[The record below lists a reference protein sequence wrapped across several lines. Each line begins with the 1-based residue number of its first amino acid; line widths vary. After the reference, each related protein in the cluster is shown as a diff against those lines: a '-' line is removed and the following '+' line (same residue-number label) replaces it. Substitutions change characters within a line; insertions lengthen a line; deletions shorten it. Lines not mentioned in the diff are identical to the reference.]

1 MRAVILAAGLGTR
14 LRPIT
19 DSKPKCLV
27 KAAGKPI
34 LQHQIEAYLA
44 AGVEQILVV
53 SGYRGEAVESFC
65 AAYGDKVR
73 IVRNGD
79 YSTTNNMY
87 SLYLAY
93 RQLGDEGFLLSNG
106 DVVYDP
112 GILRD
117 LLRAEGSFIA
127 ADQGSYADES
137 MKIVVE
143 NGIAVD
149 ISKKIPP
156 ALAYGNSIDLYRFD
170 AAAARQFGEVVRSV
184 IEGEN
189 NRNEWTELA
198 LQKMLQSH
206 RIQMKPF
213 DIGKRNWVEIDNFE
227 DLAAADG
234 KFSRFD
240 FDALELVFVDLDGTL
255 YLGSGEVRGA
265 AEFMQRLQASG
276 KPYLLLSNNSSRDKA
291 QYVEKLAQFGISV
304 SESSILLSTD
314 GAIAHMLEMGIRSV
328 YVLGTEALR
337 RSLEKAGIQ
346 TEGRDPQAVLLGYDT
361 ELTYAKLK
369 KAALL
374 IHRGCP
380 YMATHADVVC
390 PTTEGPIPDI
400 GSMTALL
407 EKATGHPPLHVFG
420 KPSATMVD
428 HVVRARGVSHDK
440 VAFIGDRLYTDMLM
454 ARGMG
459 AKFILVLSGETR
471 REAVEEMD
479 DFPDLIVPS
488 VASLL
493 CPPGTP

>member
-34 LQHQIEAYLA
+34 LQHQIDAYLA
-44 AGVEQILVV
+44 AGVDQILVV
-53 SGYRGEAVESFC
+53 SGYRADAVASFC
-65 AAYGDKVR
+65 AAYGDKVQ
-73 IVRNGD
+73 IVRNDD
-79 YSTTNNMY
+79 YATTNNMY

-112 GILRD
+112 GILQD

-127 ADQGSYADES
+127 ADSGSYAEES

-143 NGIAVD
+143 SGCAVD

-156 ALAYGNSIDLYRFD
+156 AKAYGNSIDLYRFD
-170 AAAARQFGEVVRSV
+170 AATARQFGQVVRGV
-184 IEGEN
+184 IEGER

-198 LQKMLQSH
+198 LQKMLQSR

-227 DLAAADG
+227 DLAAADE
-234 KFSRFD
+234 KFSPLD
-240 FDALELVFVDLDGTL
+240 FNALELVFVDLDGTL

-265 AEFMQRLQASG
+265 ADFMRRLQASG
-276 KPYLLLSNNSSRDKA
+276 KPYMLLSNNSSRDKA
-291 QYVEKLAQFGISV
+291 QYVEKLAQFGISA
-304 SESSILLSTD
+304 SEDSILLSTD
-314 GAIAHMLEMGIRSV
+314 GAIAHMLEMGIKSV

-346 TEGRDPQAVLLGYDT
+346 TEGREPQAVLLGYDT

-420 KPSATMVD
+420 KPSAAMVD
-428 HVVRARGVSHDK
+428 HVVRARGVARDK

-454 ARGMG
+454 ARGLG

-479 DFPDLIVPS
+479 DFPDLIVSS

-493 CPPGTP
+493 RSSASP

>member
-1 MRAVILAAGLGTR
+1 LGTR

-44 AGVEQILVV
+44 AGAEQVLVV

-65 AAYGDKVR
+65 AAYGEKAR
-73 IVRNGD
+73 IVRNDD

-117 LLRAEGSFIA
+117 LLRADGSFIA

-143 NGIAVD
+143 NGVAVD

-170 AAAARQFGEVVRSV
+170 AAAARQFGEGIRNV
-184 IEGEN
+184 IEGES

-234 KFSRFD
+234 TFSRFD
-240 FDALELVFVDLDGTL
+240 LAAMDLVFVDLDGTL
-255 YLGSGEVRGA
+255 YLGSGEVQGA
-265 AEFMQRLQASG
+265 ADFMRRLQASG

-291 QYVEKLAQFGISV
+291 QYVEKLARFGIAV
-304 SESSILLSTD
+304 TEDEILLSTD
-314 GAIAHMLEMGIRSV
+314 GAIAHMLEMGIKSV

-346 TEGRDPQAVLLGYDT
+346 TEGREPQAVLLGYDT

-369 KAALL
+369 QAALL

-428 HVVRARGVSHDK
+428 HVVRARGVAHDK

-454 ARGMG
+454 ARGLG